1 MLSIFVNV
9 VLPVFIV
16 AGIGFVFERLT
27 HSPIAPFNQLTLW
40 VLMPA
45 FLFMNLLF
53 VDFSSEEP
61 LRITAFAFLIA
72 VVMIVV
78 GFVIARLARLD
89 RATTSA
95 FILTAAF
102 PNLGNYGLPVVL
114 LAFGQPGLAPGTL
127 FLTVQLLYGLTLA
140 ALIASSGSS
149 SLRDALRDV
158 VRQPVVYAVAAAL
171 VLNLGRVPTPAF
183 VIAALGLPAAAAVP
197 VMLLVLGMN
206 ISTTSRVERPA
217 LVGVAVAT
225 RLVIGA
231 LVGWALVV
239 LLGITGVARD
249 VLIVG
254 AAMPTAVYT
263 ILTATQFD
271 TRPRFVSDVVV
282 VSTLASIVTITV
294 VLAVLT
300 GNVSYR

>member
-1 MLSIFVNV
+1 
-9 VLPVFIV
+9 
-16 AGIGFVFERLT
+16 
-27 HSPIAPFNQLTLW
+27 
-40 VLMPA
+40 
-45 FLFMNLLF
+45 
-53 VDFSSEEP
+53 
-61 LRITAFAFLIA
+61 
-72 VVMIVV
+72 MIVV
-78 GFVIARLARLD
+78 GLVIARIARLD

-114 LAFGQPGLAPGTL
+114 LAFGQPGLGPGTF

-149 SLRDALRDV
+149 SLPSALRDV

-171 VLNLGRVPTPAF
+171 VLNLGHVPMPAF
-183 VIAALGLPAAAAVP
+183 VVAALGLPAAAAVP

-206 ISTTSRVERPA
+206 ISTTSRIERPA

-271 TRPRFVSDVVV
+271 ARPRFVSDVVV

-300 GNVSYR
+300 ANVSYR